1 VEAIGGQHDHDI
13 VCAMMRSAL
22 WILLSGLLS
31 APAWS
36 SDAAAPERS
45 PSVDSD
51 EEPIR
56 EVEPATAEIE
66 WLEDTRKGVYDLSHW
81 LVSGV
86 DSWFGDKP
94 FDESGG
100 RVSGRVFFRLLE
112 RQDDGLD
119 VDLRYRLRVDMPNVS
134 ERAAIIIGREDES
147 DLVSGRQGDFEQ
159 GQLVRSDSQTQ
170 DSTFFVGLG
179 FLLRENLSFRVG
191 VRSGYRLFAQARF
204 SRTFSP
210 TEATAFD
217 FSQTFFAAV
226 KDGVGT
232 TTGLNYRQV
241 ITDRTAF
248 RWRNSFTYSTETNG
262 VEWRSTPEVIRDLGR
277 QRQLFIDLPAE
288 GETGSSVDVAEYGIR
303 ARYRQPVYKDWL
315 FGELILGHFWPR
327 DEEDP
332 ARRESWAVGAALELF
347 F

>member
-1 VEAIGGQHDHDI
+1 MEAIGGQHEHGI
-13 VCAMMRSAL
+13 VRIMMRPSL
-22 WILLSGLLS
+22 WILLSGFLS

-45 PSVDSD
+45 PSADSGD
-51 EEPIR
+51 EQTRVAPE
-56 EVEPATAEIE
+56 TAEIE
-66 WLEDTRKGVYDLSHW
+66 WLEDTREGVYDLSHW

-100 RVSGRVFFRLLE
+100 RVSGRVFFRVLE

-119 VDLRYRLRVDMPNVS
+119 TDLRYRLRVDMPNVS
-134 ERAAIIIGREDES
+134 ERASIIIGREDES
-147 DLVSGRQGDFEQ
+147 NLVSGQEDFDR
-159 GQLVRSDSQTQ
+159 GQLVRSDSQNE

-179 FLLRENLSFRVG
+179 FLLRENLSFKLG
-191 VRSGYRLFAQARF
+191 VRSGYKVYAQARF
-204 SRTFSP
+204 RRTFSV
-210 TEATAFD
+210 TEASAFD

-226 KDGVGT
+226 DDGVGL
-232 TTGLNYRQV
+232 TTGLNYRQLF
-241 ITDRTAF
+241 TDRTALY
-248 RWRNSFTYSTETNG
+248 WRNSFTYSTESNG
-262 VEWRSTPEVIRDLGR
+262 VEWRVRPEVIHALGQ
-277 QRQLFIDLPAE
+277 QRELFIDLPTE

-315 FGELILGHFWPR
+315 FGELIVGHFWPR

>member
-1 VEAIGGQHDHDI
+1 MIRA
-13 VCAMMRSAL
+13 AL
-22 WILLSGLLS
+22 WLLLSGLLS

-36 SDAAAPERS
+36 SDATEAGAPS
-45 PSVDSD
+45 PADSD
-51 EEPIR
+51 EESTR
-56 EVEPATAEIE
+56 AEPAADEID
-66 WLEDTRKGVYDLSHW
+66 WLEDTREGVYDLSHW

-100 RVSGRVFFRLLE
+100 RVSGRVFFRVLE
-112 RQDDGLD
+112 RQDDSLD
-119 VDLRYRLRVDMPNVS
+119 VDLRYRLRVEMPNVS
-134 ERAAIIIGREDES
+134 QRASIIVGREDES
-147 DLVSGRQGDFEQ
+147 DLVSGQEDFDQ
-159 GQLVRSDSQTQ
+159 TQLVRSDSQSDDT
-170 DSTFFVGLG
+170 TFFVGLG
-179 FLLRENLSFRVG
+179 FLLRENLSFKLG
-191 VRSGYRLFAQARF
+191 VRSGYKVYAQARF
-204 SRTFSP
+204 RKTFSVA
-210 TEATAFD
+210 EASAFD

-226 KDGVGT
+226 DDGVGL
-232 TTGLNYRQV
+232 TTGLDYRQV
-241 ITDRTAF
+241 FTDRTALH
-248 RWRNSFTYSTETNG
+248 WRNSVKYSTETNG
-262 VEWRSTPEVIRDLGR
+262 VEWRVRPEFIHALGR
-277 QRQLFIDLPAE
+277 QRELFIDLPTE